1 MDIFKR
7 VGTKAVQYQIDIILN
22 KLYMNVNVPGCEISI
37 ILKRG
42 DHKAETKIPAAL
54 KDKIAKFNKQQITVP
69 TKLYWDDKKKEFLSK
84 SAELQVNI
92 IHQKKV
98 RTAGKIEFDVAAYAN
113 KSIKTQ
119 MEQRQLQKCPDTGA
133 KLLYEIRVH
142 EFGDYSYYQKKEQ
155 EEEEEER
162 GYNRQK
168 TGTSNNRARDVS
180 PMIDTSGMNSAR
192 GQIQDIDNFP
202 SRSKSPMTKVE
213 TQNKAVT
220 FGRTNQEYPQN
231 NGPMNSTRGNQQ
243 QDESQLRSN
252 LFTQPLNQASKQM
265 NVNGSSQIYNSNS
278 NGNPSLQNGI
288 SSIAKQQELTNS
300 NQMRDLFKQQKEEN
314 MSLRQKIQEQIIE
327 IDSLKQQV
335 DSLKNENQRLKARI
349 STLENMN
356 AQPTCKNG
364 FQQETQIYEDQIK
377 KLYEEIKTLKQQN
390 MKDTNEDMQKQLKAL
405 EDEQE
410 IVKADLNLK
419 FEREKSV
426 YEKKIKDLQLTVE
439 ELNQRLQENQN
450 EISKKQKDMEY
461 FKNLVNKSQRED
473 TENENMLS
481 LQRQVQELSQK
492 NAQQEKEYKQK
503 IRELQDENTK
513 IKKDRELEVIELRRT
528 KTESDYEL
536 GKLSRE
542 NDQLKKDLK
551 EQQTKYNQAKSALQQ
566 QLNKEGT
573 DVSSSKGKEL
583 QNKIDELNN
592 NLKKVSVERGNI
604 EMERDNLKSFIK
616 QKDEEMNKLKYQV
629 TSTENRLKNTKE
641 SLCELLNVILMAGD
655 RDLIDEAEPYLNE
668 PEEPEYVPQ
677 NITSSMN
684 QYTAVTTSPNTLYT
698 PTPFNFNQF
707 TNNLITSESKTNEIY
722 KSNHF
727 SDKSFL

>member
-42 DHKAETKIPAAL
+42 DHKAETKIPAPL
-54 KDKIAKFNKQQITVP
+54 KDKLAKFNKQQITVP
-69 TKLYWDDKKKEFLSK
+69 TKLYWDDKKREFLAK
-84 SAELQVNI
+84 SAELQINI

-113 KSIKTQ
+113 KSIKTM
-119 MEQRQLQKCPDTGA
+119 MEQRQLQKCPDTSA

-142 EFGDYSYYQKKEQ
+142 EFGDYSYYQKKE

-162 GYNRQK
+162 VINRTK

-202 SRSKSPMTKVE
+202 SRSKSPMTKVDQ
-213 TQNKAVT
+213 QNKQVS
-220 FGRTNQEYPQN
+220 FSRNNQEYPQN
-231 NGPMNSTRGNQQ
+231 NGTMNSTRGNHQ
-243 QDESQLRSN
+243 QDESSLRSN
-252 LFTQPLNQASKQM
+252 LFSQQSTAQASKQI
-265 NVNGSSQIYNSNS
+265 NTNGSSQIYNSNT
-278 NGNPSLQNGI
+278 NGNSTLQNAI
-288 SSIAKQQELTNS
+288 SNISKQQELTNS

-327 IDSLKQQV
+327 NDSLKQQV

-349 STLENMN
+349 STLEGFNG
-356 AQPTCKNG
+356 QSVGKNG
-364 FQQETQIYEDQIK
+364 FQQEAQSYEDQIK

-390 MKDTNEDMQKQLKAL
+390 MKDTNEEMQKQLKAL

-410 IVKADLNLK
+410 IIKDELNLK

-439 ELNQRLQENQN
+439 ELNQRLQENQS
-450 EISKKQKDMEY
+450 EISKKQKDLEY

-481 LQRQVQELSQK
+481 LQRQLQELSQK
-492 NAQQEKEYKQK
+492 NAQQEKEYRQK
-503 IRELQDENTK
+503 IKDLQEENSK
-513 IKKDRELEVIELRRT
+513 IKKDRELEVIELRRS
-528 KTESDYEL
+528 KTESDFEL

-551 EQQTKYNQAKSALQQ
+551 EMQTKYNQAKSALQQ

-573 DVSSSKGKEL
+573 EVSSSKGKEL

-604 EMERDNLKSFIK
+604 EMERDNLKSYIK

-722 KSNHF
+722 KSNQF

>member
-42 DHKAETKIPAAL
+42 DHKAETKIPTPL

-98 RTAGKIEFDVAAYAN
+98 RTAGKVEFDVAAYAN

-133 KLLYEIRVH
+133 KLLYEIRIH
-142 EFGDYSYYQKKEQ
+142 EFGDYSYYQKKE
-155 EEEEEER
+155 EEEEDER
-162 GYNRQK
+162 SYNRQK

-180 PMIDTSGMNSAR
+180 PMIDTSGINSAR
-192 GQIQDIDNFP
+192 GQIQDIETFP
-202 SRSKSPMTKVE
+202 SRSKSPMTKVDQ
-213 TQNKAVT
+213 QNKAVS
-220 FGRTNQEYPQN
+220 FSRTNQEYPQN
-231 NGPMNSTRGNQQ
+231 NGAMNSTRGNQQ
-243 QDESQLRSN
+243 MEESSLRTN
-252 LFTQPLNQASKQM
+252 LFTQQPVNQASKY
-265 NVNGSSQIYNSNS
+265 NNNGSSSAYNSNS
-278 NGNPSLQNGI
+278 NGNLPLQNAI

-327 IDSLKQQV
+327 NDNLKQQV

-349 STLENMN
+349 STLESMN
-356 AQPTCKNG
+356 GQPASKNG
-364 FQQETQIYEDQIK
+364 FQQEAQSYEDQIK

-390 MKDTNEDMQKQLKAL
+390 MKDSNEEMQKQLKAL

-439 ELNQRLQENQN
+439 ELNQRLQESQN
-450 EISKKQKDMEY
+450 EISKKQKDLEY

-481 LQRQVQELSQK
+481 LQRQIQELTQK

-503 IRELQDENTK
+503 IKELQDENTK
-513 IKKDRELEVIELRRT
+513 IKKDRELEVIDLRRS

-551 EQQTKYNQAKSALQQ
+551 DMQTKYNQAKSALQQ

-573 DVSSSKGKEL
+573 EVSSSKGKEL

-604 EMERDNLKSFIK
+604 EMERDNLKSYIK

-629 TSTENRLKNTKE
+629 NSTENRLKNTKE

-684 QYTAVTTSPNTLYT
+684 QYTAVTTSPNTLYA